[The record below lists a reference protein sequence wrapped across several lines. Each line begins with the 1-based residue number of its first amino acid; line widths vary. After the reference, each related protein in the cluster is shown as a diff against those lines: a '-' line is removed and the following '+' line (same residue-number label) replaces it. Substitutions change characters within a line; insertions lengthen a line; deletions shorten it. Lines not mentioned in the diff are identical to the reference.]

1 MFLDC
6 GWGRSLL
13 VLSQGR
19 IKPAPSDSQREQG
32 RTGHCLKFEAISR
45 CHLSQITRLILP
57 SSRARAGWSD
67 AKALRVSAVSAIEPL
82 NSKRVDPDL
91 DSRFWESAES
101 LRSRQLGESVGDNSP
116 VDSRSHPRPQ
126 VAVDEFSGDLASS
139 QKISSRNGVSRYLS
153 LGRCRSQVHLARGA
167 LARRRPFQGV
177 NKQCLQVLTRRWGHA
192 EIRRNTRK
200 TGQSRVG
207 IAGGV
212 ILRECTVSLD
222 TPAPQGDRSREDR
235 AGDRAK
241 PSKRVRALSTPS
253 RSRLRLCRPH
263 RRSRCGRRNLCR
275 CWPSCRE
282 VPRFLAWIEQLLPTS
297 PEKTGRKPR
306 MDQRP
311 F

>member
-1 MFLDC
+1 MPP
-6 GWGRSLL
+6 RS
-13 VLSQGR
+13 QNER
-19 IKPAPSDSQREQG
+19 
-32 RTGHCLKFEAISR
+32 RTRSPGSVFRVAL
-45 CHLSQITRLILP
+45 
-57 SSRARAGWSD
+57 AG
-67 AKALRVSAVSAIEPL
+67 
-82 NSKRVDPDL
+82 
-91 DSRFWESAES
+91 
-101 LRSRQLGESVGDNSP
+101 
-116 VDSRSHPRPQ
+116 
-126 VAVDEFSGDLASS
+126 VAVAITDEIFYLAAKSF
-139 QKISSRNGVSRYLS
+139 RMWWPGTGLN
-153 LGRCRSQVHLARGA
+153 
-167 LARRRPFQGV
+167 RRHRPFQGAV
-177 NKQCLQVLTRRWGHA
+177 PATTYKPQSNA
-192 EIRRNTRK
+192 EMRRNRCK